1 MFVVL
6 DTNHFRELREDSL
19 SGRRL
24 QERILDAR
32 ADVFTC
38 IVAVE
43 ETVQGWLSLL
53 KRHPPG
59 RAQMTVYAR
68 LQRSIE
74 TLVKLPILP
83 FDEEAAAAFERLRPK
98 HPRAG
103 TMDLKIAAI
112 CLAHEAT
119 LLTRNVIDF
128 QSIPGLHV
136 ENWLD

>member
-6 DTNHFRELREDSL
+6 DTNHFRELREDTL
-19 SGRRL
+19 AGRKL
-24 QERILDAR
+24 QRRILDVQ

-53 KRHPPG
+53 KRHQPG

-83 FDEEAAAAFERLRPK
+83 FDEEAATAFDRLRPK
-98 HPRAG
+98 HPRTG

-112 CLAHEAT
+112 CLAHDAT
-119 LLTRNVIDF
+119 LLTRNATDF

>member
-19 SGRRL
+19 AGRRL
-24 QERILDAR
+24 QRRILDVQ

-53 KRHPPG
+53 KRHPAG

-83 FDEEAAAAFERLRPK
+83 FDEEAADVFERLRPK
-98 HPRAG
+98 HPRTG

-112 CLAHEAT
+112 CLAHDAT

-128 QSIPGLHV
+128 QSLPGLRV